1 MKDFALDRR
10 HLISPAPL
18 ASPIYA
24 LVGDARAVETVSDR
38 RLCRRPSTSPRRPT
52 RMYTY
57 KAAATGLDAAMPPWV
72 QSGGIEQWIAR
83 LKDPAIRARVAA
95 EMREPHPQ
103 GWESYYAGAGPE
115 QTLLLAFKTPALKPL
130 TGKTLAEVARMRGKS
145 PEETAM
151 DLIVEDGSRVA
162 VACVLMNEANVRRQI
177 ALPWMS
183 FGSDESAPAPEGVFL
198 LSHVHP
204 RAYGNF
210 ARLLGHYVRERMGT
224 PPIALGRPVMTV
236 FVVEL
241 SPGIGASG

>member
-1 MKDFALDRR
+1 
-10 HLISPAPL
+10 
-18 ASPIYA
+18 
-24 LVGDARAVETVSDR
+24 
-38 RLCRRPSTSPRRPT
+38 
-52 RMYTY
+52 MYTY